1 MIQVYAKRTYLTFI
15 MALCLTLAIPFGT
28 AAAAAAT
35 TVESSLHKPLR
46 SDAVLRL
53 GSTSAV
59 VNGMT
64 MTVQPVYEKN
74 GVTMAPVNVLI
85 RMFRLDYSYD
95 QKNRS
100 FWLKTR
106 LFEQQQLSFKLG
118 ERKGESNNGL
128 KIRTFT
134 LSAAPLEKKG
144 SLMVPLRDIVEQLG
158 GKVTYDAKTKEVR
171 IKGVDKPVTDSKY
184 RIGDSSR
191 GWSIAAPAG
200 FKPENLGKIE
210 TCEGCFAISGF
221 ASDREYL
228 LIVSVSDSNSRLT
241 LKQLQ
246 EQTVAKLHPSQVVQE
261 SRFAKQPAGEFSVVS
276 TSWNDAFTARYNEYW
291 TIQAD
296 ERIYTIVFIQG
307 SYGNGHI
314 IGERDRIALAF
325 METFKTTFTS
335 GNPNQIDT
343 YEKL

>member
-1 MIQVYAKRTYLTFI
+1 MKLNRIYLNF
-15 MALCLTLAIPFGT
+15 MLVLGLTLAIPFGS
-28 AAAAAAT
+28 AAAAAS

-46 SDAVLRL
+46 SDAVLKI

-85 RMFRLDYSYD
+85 RMFRLDYNYD

-100 FWLKTR
+100 FWFKTR

-134 LSAAPLEKKG
+134 LSAAPFEKKG

-158 GKVTYDAKTKEVR
+158 GKISYDAKTKEIR

-184 RIGDSSR
+184 RIGDSSNS
-191 GWSIAAPAG
+191 WSIAAPKG
-200 FKPENLGKIE
+200 FKPESLAKKE
-210 TCEGCFAISGF
+210 DCDGCFAISGS
-221 ASDREYL
+221 AGDRPYS
-228 LIVSVSDSNSRLT
+228 LIFSVSESSSSLT
-241 LKQLQ
+241 PKQLQ
-246 EQTVAKLHPSQVVQE
+246 EETIAQLKPSQVVME

-276 TSWNDAFTARYNEYW
+276 TSWNNAFSIQYNEYW
-291 TIQAD
+291 TIQAGK
-296 ERIYTIVFIQG
+296 RIYSIVISQDN
-307 SYGNGHI
+307 YGNGRI
-314 IGERDRIALAF
+314 VGERDRIALAF
-325 METFKTTFTS
+325 METFKTSFHS
-335 GNPNQIDT
+335 GDPNLFDI
-343 YEKL
+343 YEN